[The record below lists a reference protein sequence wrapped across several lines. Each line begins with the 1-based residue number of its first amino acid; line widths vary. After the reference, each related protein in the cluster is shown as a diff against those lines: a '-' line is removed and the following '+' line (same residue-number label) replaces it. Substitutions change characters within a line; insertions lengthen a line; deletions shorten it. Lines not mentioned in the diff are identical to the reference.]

1 MGSCL
6 SVHIAENSPQ
16 QQDMS
21 MLNKQAVILM
31 NEKQLEI
38 REGPTATK
46 YLIRDMWMV
55 GHDEKQLYFSI
66 DQDPKKKISYTF
78 RTEHEARFFVDIILF
93 MQADNC
99 LNPATLSE
107 VATPD
112 YTLILHRNAKD
123 H

>member
-55 GHDEKQLYFSI
+55 GYDEKQLYFSI
-66 DQDPKKKISYTF
+66 DQDPKKKISYIYVQD
-78 RTEHEARFFVDIILF
+78 RT
-93 MQADNC
+93 
-99 LNPATLSE
+99 
-107 VATPD
+107 
-112 YTLILHRNAKD
+112 
-123 H
+123 